1 MPRRL
6 SQNEPRQAVDIALG
20 RSARAADGRIVLLAW
35 SEYESAPSGGTERW
49 GGGVFG
55 GMAEGQRK
63 LLGHI
68 VLLNAGSEARSR
80 ST

>member
-1 MPRRL
+1 M
-6 SQNEPRQAVDIALG
+6 
-20 RSARAADGRIVLLAW
+20 
-35 SEYESAPSGGTERW
+35 
-49 GGGVFG
+49 GGGWGAGGLDGVFW